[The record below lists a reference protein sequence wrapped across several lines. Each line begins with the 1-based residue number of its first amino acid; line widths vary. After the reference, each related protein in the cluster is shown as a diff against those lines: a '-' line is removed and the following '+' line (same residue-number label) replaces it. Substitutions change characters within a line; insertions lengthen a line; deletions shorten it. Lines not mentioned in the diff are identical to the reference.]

1 MTCGVRVRVLFPIE
15 QRLDVVI
22 APSPPFPSLRAR
34 IHRTC
39 LCTHGERERKREEER
54 GKAKNPLP
62 DSPHLA
68 ARRQL
73 VLTQFNKA
81 INAIKTLRSVEER
94 CEQS

>member
-1 MTCGVRVRVLFPIE
+1 MRVLFPIE

-22 APSPPFPSLRAR
+22 APSPRPFPLSPPSAHTSYVLMHTRR
-34 IHRTC
+34 
-39 LCTHGERERKREEER
+39 EREKER
-54 GKAKNPLP
+54 GEGKAKNPLP

>member
-22 APSPPFPSLRAR
+22 APSPSSAHTSYVLMHTR
-34 IHRTC
+34 
-39 LCTHGERERKREEER
+39 RERKREER
-54 GKAKNPLP
+54 GQAKNPLP
-62 DSPHLA
+62 NSPHLA

>member
-1 MTCGVRVRVLFPIE
+1 MRSASASPVSDRATSGCCYCALPSERAYIVR
-15 QRLDVVI
+15 
-22 APSPPFPSLRAR
+22 AYA
-34 IHRTC
+34 HT
-39 LCTHGERERKREEER
+39 ERERGE

>member
-1 MTCGVRVRVLFPIE
+1 MRVRVLFPIE

-22 APSPPFPSLRAR
+22 APSPPSAHTSYVLMHTRR
-34 IHRTC
+34 
-39 LCTHGERERKREEER
+39 ER

>member
-1 MTCGVRVRVLFPIE
+1 MRVLFPIE

-22 APSPPFPSLRAR
+22 APSPSSAHTSYVLMHTRR
-34 IHRTC
+34 
-39 LCTHGERERKREEER
+39 ERERKREER

-81 INAIKTLRSVEER
+81 INAIKTLRLAEER

>member
-1 MTCGVRVRVLFPIE
+1 MRSASASPVSDRATSGCCYCALPFERAYIVR
-15 QRLDVVI
+15 
-22 APSPPFPSLRAR
+22 AYA
-34 IHRTC
+34 HT
-39 LCTHGERERKREEER
+39 ERERKREER

>member
-1 MTCGVRVRVLFPIE
+1 MRVLFPIE

-22 APSPPFPSLRAR
+22 APSPPSAHTSYVLMHTRR
-34 IHRTC
+34 ER
-39 LCTHGERERKREEER
+39 ERERKREER

>member
-1 MTCGVRVRVLFPIE
+1 MRVLFPIE

-22 APSPPFPSLRAR
+22 APSPSSAHTSYVLMHTR
-34 IHRTC
+34 
-39 LCTHGERERKREEER
+39 RERKREER

-81 INAIKTLRSVEER
+81 INAIKTLRLAEER